1 MSHQTA
7 PFDLLPDDALIRE
20 SQLVPK
26 RADRA
31 QAAILPFSA
40 STLWRLVRSQ
50 KFPQPFRLPSGR
62 VTCWRVGD
70 VRAWLRQQAPQG

>member
-1 MSHQTA
+1 MSHQTS

-26 RADRA
+26 RTDRP
-31 QAAILPFSA
+31 QAPILPFSA
-40 STLWRLVRSQ
+40 TTLWRMVRSHT
-50 KFPQPFRLPSGR
+50 FPQPIKLSSR